1 MDIANNIEENK
12 EEIRICFEHNNP
24 GKTFHIYLL
33 DEIQFPKEY
42 INIIHTIKTAS
53 PHDIIYMYLN
63 TPGGYLDTGVQLIS
77 AMRASQAHVITVLE
91 GTVAS
96 LGALLFLCGDEFI
109 VNPHILLM
117 IHNHSGGQ
125 WGKGHEYLAK
135 AEATAKW
142 FETIARD
149 VYRDFLTEDELK
161 EMLDGK
167 DFWLQTE
174 DVKKRLERKIKA
186 VNKRMKEKEKAE
198 KGQKKK

>member
-1 MDIANNIEENK
+1 MYTNNTEDNTEEK
-12 EEIRICFEHNNP
+12 RQICFEHTIP
-24 GKTFHIYLL
+24 GKIIHLYLS
-33 DEIQFPKEY
+33 EGINEPKDY

-53 PHDIIYMYLN
+53 PHDTIYMYLN

-77 AMRASQAHVITVLE
+77 AMRASQGHVVTVLE

-109 VNPHILLM
+109 VHQHVLFM

-142 FETIARD
+142 FENIARD
-149 VYRDFLTEDELK
+149 VYRDFLSESEIK

-167 DFWLQTE
+167 DFWLQTD
-174 DVKKRLERKIKA
+174 DVKKRLERKVKEA
-186 VNKRMKEKEKAE
+186 NKRTKAE
-198 KGQKKK
+198 EKKAKKK